1 MRVGLVGCG
10 FIGTVHSFALRQ
22 LSRAGLI
29 DASVTATYDAD
40 PARAEAA
47 AAAHDTAVAVPDVGT
62 LIDHSIH
69 DVDVLSRVL
78 GEPESVSAR
87 TACRFGHAGIE
98 DVADVTLTY
107 AGGAITTLMSV
118 WHQVTSRPSTRRLE
132 VFCQDALLWT
142 D

>member
-47 AAAHDTAVAVPDVGT
+47 AAAHDAAVAVPDVGA
-62 LIDHSIH
+62 LIDA
-69 DVDVLSRVL
+69 VDVVW
-78 GEPESVSAR
+78 VCTW
-87 TACRFGHAGIE
+87 TAAHAAPVPAAAE
-98 DVADVTLTY
+98 
-107 AGGAITTLMSV
+107 AG
-118 WHQVTSRPSTRRLE
+118 RP
-132 VFCQDALLWT
+132 VFCEKPLAPPLSQCEAVAGAPRRGPAQGGLARRHRAVL
-142 D
+142 